1 MTEGRI
7 DINGLDLI
15 GFMNLAF
22 RRTRRY
28 TAITLAEVEELNLTE
43 EQYKFVRKAV
53 LDNMNELTR
62 SILRDVLGGDIE
74 GTLIY

>member
-1 MTEGRI
+1 MEGRI

-15 GFMNLAF
+15 GFMNLSF

-28 TAITLAEVEELNLTE
+28 SAITLAEIEDLGLTE
-43 EQYKFVRKAV
+43 DQYKYVRKAV

-74 GTLIY
+74 GTLVY